1 MFTREMFRTFPD
13 YYVSDLSFANP
24 RRMTDAIP
32 WQSEYKW
39 GYTELIEYTNNDGVR
54 LQGVLAIP
62 DDYQEGQKLP
72 MLVDFYEKNSQNLNR
87 YPRTI
92 FRDTPMFSKYVSNG
106 YLVLLP
112 DVHFRTR
119 TTHSDH
125 KECVE
130 AAVKTVIELGYVDP
144 ERIGLHGHSFS
155 GQGSAYIATHS
166 DMFAA
171 ICYGAGATNLV
182 SDFNQLWK
190 SSGTNQH
197 RYDTYGQG
205 RFGANPFDDLDLY
218 IQQSA
223 VYHAR
228 QVTSP
233 LLILHGIADG
243 SVEWLQAIEFY
254 NALRYKGKNVILCAY
269 PGEGHHLSRLENK
282 KDFQTRME
290 QFFDHY
296 LKGESAPDWMINGVP
311 YLKKPK

>member
-1 MFTREMFRTFPD
+1 
-13 YYVSDLSFANP
+13 
-24 RRMTDAIP
+24 
-32 WQSEYKW
+32 
-39 GYTELIEYTNNDGVR
+39 
-54 LQGVLAIP
+54 
-62 DDYQEGQKLP
+62 
-72 MLVDFYEKNSQNLNR
+72 
-87 YPRTI
+87 
-92 FRDTPMFSKYVSNG
+92 MFSKYVSNG

-112 DVHFRTR
+112 DVHFRTG

-130 AAVKTVIELGYVDP
+130 AAIGKVIELGYVDP

-197 RYDTYGQG
+197 RYDIYGQG
-205 RFGANPFDDLDLY
+205 RFGANPFDDLELY
-218 IQQSA
+218 IEQSA

-228 QVTSP
+228 DVTAP
-233 LLILHGIADG
+233 LLILHGIEDG

-254 NALRYKGKNVILCAY
+254 NALRFNGKNVILCSY
-269 PGEGHHLSRLENK
+269 PGEGHHLSRLENQ

-296 LKGESAPDWMINGVP
+296 LKGEPAPDWMVNGVSF
-311 YLKKPK
+311 LKKPGGRPGGR